1 MDVTESGMVTDESEV
16 HPENASYPMY
26 VTESGM
32 VTDESEV
39 HPENA

>member
-16 HPENASYPMY
+16 HSENAESSMD

-32 VTDESEV
+32 V
-39 HPENA
+39 